1 MGAKQIDAAGA
12 RQLLREAETLFL
24 QGMSGEP
31 RSLHAIIAD
40 DPSAISRLTI
50 LTSFVSGI
58 NRFDCALFD
67 NAARVS
73 GFFPA
78 GAKARDTYRQ
88 VISTY
93 FGVTESVRAFAAD
106 TVFIPVS
113 PPDRSGMVTP
123 GLSAEF
129 VETSLQTASQ
139 RIAIISPSLPVLP
152 GNACLSLDRFSHSLV
167 DTTPPLSLPSNNLG
181 GDPVSDA
188 IADHLARLIGD
199 GATLQTGIGRVPS
212 RLFSKLTGHRSLRIH
227 SGLISGEIRTLVEAG
242 AIDPDS
248 PMHCATLT
256 GDTDFYHW
264 LDGREDFRLH
274 PIQHTHHPST
284 LANIDGLIT
293 VNSAIEVDLL
303 GQVNA
308 EKAGDRIVSAAG
320 GLPDFSAAGHRSP
333 GGCSIIALPAT
344 DTSGTRS
351 RIVARLPDDAPV
363 TVPRADVDFVVTEHG
378 IAELRG
384 KTPDERARA
393 LADIA
398 APDARPALKRYS

>member
-1 MGAKQIDAAGA
+1 MGVKQIDAAGA
-12 RQLLREAETLFL
+12 RQLLREADTLFL

-31 RSLHAIIAD
+31 RGLHAVIAD
-40 DPSAISRLTI
+40 DPSIVSRLSI

-58 NRFDCALFD
+58 NRFDCDLLA
-67 NAARVS
+67 NAACVS

-78 GAKARDTYRQ
+78 GPGARDTYRQ
-88 VISTY
+88 IISTY
-93 FGVTESVRAFAAD
+93 FGVTESVRTFAAD

-113 PPDRSGMVTP
+113 PPDGNGMVTP

-129 VETSLQTASQ
+129 VEASLQAASQ
-139 RIAIISPSLPVLP
+139 RIAIVSPSLPVLA

-167 DTTPPLSLPSNNLG
+167 DDTPPLSLAG
-181 GDPVSDA
+181 GGQAADPVSDA
-188 IADHLARLIGD
+188 IADHLARLIDD

-212 RLFSKLTGHRSLRIH
+212 RLFSKLTGHRGLRIH

-242 AIDPDS
+242 AIDPDR

-256 GDTDFYHW
+256 GDADFYRW

-284 LANIDGLIT
+284 LANIDALVT

-308 EKAGDRIVSAAG
+308 EKVGNRIVSAAG

-351 RIVARLPDDAPV
+351 RIVARLAADSPV
-363 TVPRADVDFVVTEHG
+363 TVPRADVDFVVTEYG

-384 KTPDERARA
+384 KTQDERARA

-398 APDARPALKRYS
+398 APDARVALKRHS

>member
-1 MGAKQIDAAGA
+1 MGVKEIGAAGA

-31 RSLHAIIAD
+31 RGLHAIIAD
-40 DPSAISRLTI
+40 DPSAVSRLSV

-58 NRFDCALFD
+58 NRFDCDLLA
-67 NAARVS
+67 NAAGVS

-78 GAKARDTYRQ
+78 GPGTCGSYRR

-93 FGVTESVRAFAAD
+93 FGVTENVRAFAAD

-113 PPDRSGMVTP
+113 APGRNGMVTP

-129 VETSLQTASQ
+129 VETSLQTAQ
-139 RIAIISPSLPVLP
+139 HRVAIISPSLPFLA
-152 GNACLSLDRFSHSLV
+152 GNACLPLERFSHSLI
-167 DTTPPLSLPSNNLG
+167 DRTPPLCLSSRNVG
-181 GDPVSDA
+181 RDSVTDA

-199 GATLQTGIGRVPS
+199 GATLQTGIGRVPT
-212 RLFSKLTGHRSLRIH
+212 RLFSKLAGHRGLRIH

-242 AIDPDS
+242 AINPDS

-256 GDTDFYHW
+256 GDAGFYRW

-274 PIQHTHHPST
+274 PIQYTHNPAT
-284 LANIDGLIT
+284 LAKIDGLIT

-333 GGCSIIALPAT
+333 GGCSVIALPAA

-351 RIVARLPDDAPV
+351 RIVARLAGDTPV
-363 TVPRADVDFVVTEHG
+363 TVPRTDVDFVVTEYG

-384 KTPDERARA
+384 KTPEERARA
-393 LADIA
+393 LTEIA
-398 APDARPALKRYS
+398 APAARPALERHS